1 MKTLSDLINTTDP
14 AWPLIQ
20 EWLAEATNPVEI
32 LPPDT
37 LKWEDC
43 ELGYTDFLNWAFSG
57 DLALFYENMR

>member
-32 LPPDT
+32 LPRNPAAAEAEL
-37 LKWEDC
+37 LKPK
-43 ELGYTDFLNWAFSG
+43 
-57 DLALFYENMR
+57 